1 MNDDMLELA
10 REWLRYAA
18 NDLFTARHMFEEAHP
33 KQTEISAFHCQQAAE
48 KAIKAYLISKNV
60 EPPKTHDLDFLCQLC
75 IQYEPLFQTI
85 SAAASN
91 LTPFAV
97 AARYPKQLISVDAE
111 VKRAIAHAQHIY
123 DFCVKTIV
131 AAGR

>member
-1 MNDDMLELA
+1 MKDEILERA

-18 NDLFTARHMFEEAHP
+18 NDLFTARHMFEDVHP

-48 KAIKAYLISKNV
+48 KAIKAYLISKNI

-75 IQYEPLFQTI
+75 IQQNSLFQII
-85 SAAASN
+85 STAASN

-97 AARYPKQLISVDAE
+97 AARYPKQLVSDEAE
-111 VKRAIAHAQHIY
+111 VKLAIDNAQQIY
-123 DFCVKTIV
+123 DFCLKQIDC
-131 AAGR
+131 